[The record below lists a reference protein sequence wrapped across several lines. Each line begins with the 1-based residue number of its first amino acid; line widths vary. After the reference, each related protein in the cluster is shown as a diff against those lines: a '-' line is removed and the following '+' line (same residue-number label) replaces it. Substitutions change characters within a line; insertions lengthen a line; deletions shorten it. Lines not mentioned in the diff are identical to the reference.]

1 MRGDF
6 EDQDIMMTR
15 YLMKINM
22 INTYFVRLEIL

>member
-1 MRGDF
+1 MSGDF
-6 EDQDIMMTR
+6 EDQDVMMTR